1 LKTTNKQFENIVW
14 YNCSKLS
21 ETKLSGEPLVSFS
34 SFCDPQL
41 FLEVNALC
49 ALRVSWSNHILF
61 LSFWAR
67 QTSVFIYQISQ
78 GMCGL
83 IHLSI
88 VQCIVGSRC
97 LSKLRRASSTACPS
111 GSTANRTSPNRRA
124 SGRAPFRQFVSRMK
138 GIRVASYCSGGKG
151 NKENSEVLTIML
163 TGEFVSSV
171 ARYGHK
177 TTWIPACSLI

>member
-1 LKTTNKQFENIVW
+1 MRCVVLEFHDQIV
-14 YNCSKLS
+14 YCSY
-21 ETKLSGEPLVSFS
+21 LSG
-34 SFCDPQL
+34 QG
-41 FLEVNALC
+41 NK
-49 ALRVSWSNHILF
+49 H
-61 LSFWAR
+61 
-67 QTSVFIYQISQ
+67 SVFIYQISQ

-177 TTWIPACSLI
+177 TT